1 MGKMKKYSKL
11 FLVFVLVLGLIVSMI
26 PKISFADSGTDYD
39 GNDSDF
45 EFKVDPPKSTTIYFD
60 EDGKETNDTSSI
72 YWIEF
77 TVSNDKKYLSFV
89 ANNVSIDALAVKGG
103 DGYRL
108 YENLGTSDS
117 GFRAPD
123 NKGGNIPD
131 ISHYSFNITIEKS
144 EEPWLGTIKVI
155 KSIANEENPV
165 LRDIS
170 FTLTGPNGYEETK
183 ETNDN
188 GIIEFTELE
197 KGEYFLTENVP
208 EGYSSDIENGKTI
221 NLSKD
226 TTGDDIAVIQVI
238 NTKLYDDTDP
248 KGSITIKKIVID
260 HEDEIIGDE
269 TEFKFEIY
277 NLNETLPDT
286 VTIVGNGSVTLDNL
300 SLGKY
305 IIKEINIPDKY
316 SLISNND
323 IEVTISKNEETTVTF
338 TNKKDAP
345 PTPSWTGTLVIQKII
360 ESNNAALLAEESPD
374 LSGFEF
380 ELWNEEGKVV
390 GPLSTGDDGT
400 VTFDNLPAG
409 EYEIRETNS
418 KGYIPKGPFY
428 FNLNPD
434 STNDGI
440 YYHDFYNEPIPVED
454 IVIQKIVVDKENKNP
469 DLKGFTFK
477 LYRLVEVEGE
487 STEEFVKEITT
498 EEDGLAI
505 FEDLEFGNYILYES
519 PVEGY
524 EMGLGDY
531 GSEKGLQIV
540 HSEEYT
546 GAIEVTNTKVPKW
559 EGTIEVIKSVVDT
572 RNTTPGLSGFTFR
585 LYKSN
590 ETLEEFIEEQTTE
603 SMGIISFTGL
613 GEGVYKLYELDRAG
627 YIKGISNSGLSLVL
641 NRETAN
647 EDRILKV
654 NITNTVDYPEDPED
668 PEEPEEPENPE
679 EPEDP

>member
-1 MGKMKKYSKL
+1 MKKLSKL
-11 FLVFVLVLGLIVSMI
+11 LSIFVALILIIGGIPFSSIAFGEEDTGNEVINIIDDITEEQEEVAENKAPVDETLHETEDEPAVPIDEQEKDEEVIENEQIIEEVIAEETQIMSLVQPLSNPNQYSIKTTDESGEEVNGNVKYESKFDVYVRIDGDIQNYWVIVESPNGTFLG
-26 PKISFADSGTDYD
+26 SGGPFEPGHHFNLYDATHFDDTDNNGGEYKVGVCIDNTFHSSKTKYD
-39 GNDSDF
+39 N
-45 EFKVDPPKSTTIYFD
+45 FKVKEKPQNPNGQIIVTKIVKNNENVLIDDDTTIFTFELYKEVNGSWIYQETKTIQGNGTVTFNTL
-60 EDGKETNDTSSI
+60 EDGK
-72 YWIEF
+72 
-77 TVSNDKKYLSFV
+77 YL
-89 ANNVSIDALAVKGG
+89 
-103 DGYRL
+103 
-108 YENLGTSDS
+108 
-117 GFRAPD
+117 
-123 NKGGNIPD
+123 
-131 ISHYSFNITIEKS
+131 
-144 EEPWLGTIKVI
+144 
-155 KSIANEENPV
+155 
-165 LRDIS
+165 
-170 FTLTGPNGYEETK
+170 
-183 ETNDN
+183 
-188 GIIEFTELE
+188 
-197 KGEYFLTENVP
+197 
-208 EGYSSDIENGKTI
+208 
-221 NLSKD
+221 
-226 TTGDDIAVIQVI
+226 
-238 NTKLYDDTDP
+238 
-248 KGSITIKKIVID
+248 
-260 HEDEIIGDE
+260 
-269 TEFKFEIY
+269 
-277 NLNETLPDT
+277 
-286 VTIVGNGSVTLDNL
+286 
-300 SLGKY
+300 
-305 IIKEINIPDKY
+305 IKEINIPDKY